1 MKSDENFDNWEVPIP
16 FQYMWRQSGKRRF
29 VQIGRL
35 PSIKFSRYCS
45 DKNTFRLALRRIFK
59 RIEDDQDVDC
69 GSKRISFSDCPFLSV
84 CPPALWHLCTS
95 PVWIRPSWWRPH
107 TLRSGGHHRPVE
119 MHLRIYTYYGCRSR
133 FLASPSQADADAK
146 DEAVQWYYGDVNL
159 GSDHHFWA
167 GRHPV
172 QHRRHL
178 ADHQQGRSQLVA
190 GKDGGGDGGHRTMDV
205 NWWDINS
212 CNMFVCFRLAR
223 LLQQEL
229 LDSYQAQ
236 NFRLVNRHWWDPS
249 SSHKHHADDR
259 DRDDDTTIL
268 ETWAFGEKRKLFFP
282 AVTWIVMI
290 KVGEFIWLQENWYFC
305 SE

>member
-69 GSKRISFSDCPFLSV
+69 GSKRISFSDCPFLPV

-107 TLRSGGHHRPVE
+107 TLRSGGHHPPVE

-190 GKDGGGDGGHRTMDV
+190 GKDGHGDGGHRTMDV

-249 SSHKHHADDR
+249 SSHKHLADDR
-259 DRDDDTTIL
+259 DRDDDTTI
-268 ETWAFGEKRKLFFP
+268 
-282 AVTWIVMI
+282 
-290 KVGEFIWLQENWYFC
+290 
-305 SE
+305 